1 MKQLERHSATG
12 LLDKYLDYLQLVG
25 LVAHTVSINK
35 WRKWPG
41 FRRETPNIPVVK

>member
-25 LVAHTVSINK
+25 LAARTVSISGESGQASEGK
-35 WRKWPG
+35 HPTYQW
-41 FRRETPNIPVVK
+41 